1 MQILFVPRLNDYQ
14 SGCWFSKVL
23 IDNTIGR
30 NKKNWLGNFKEL
42 GRVGNFQ
49 SFNNQNAIT
58 QYMGS

>member
-1 MQILFVPRLNDYQ
+1 MTIRVDV
-14 SGCWFSKVL
+14 GFSKVL

-58 QYMGS
+58 QYMGSCLFKK